1 MNIRLAALLLV
12 MLVAASSPACGGDEA
27 ATTLQ
32 ADLAAVVKS
41 GKVEPVNGLTTAG
54 QPDEAAFRVFA
65 DNGYRVVIDLRTEGE
80 NRGLDEPA
88 VVESLGMK
96 YIQMPIGGEDI
107 TFEKARE
114 LDELLNQFDEPVL
127 LHCASSNRVGALLA
141 LNAFAET
148 GDADLAIEKGR
159 AAGMKSLEMPVRG
172 LIYAEKHRQ
181 TKKAP

>member
-1 MNIRLAALLLV
+1 MKTRLAALLLTA
-12 MLVAASSPACGGDEA
+12 LVFAAPACGGEESV
-27 ATTLQ
+27 TTLL
-32 ADLAAVVKS
+32 ADLDAVVKL
-41 GKVEPVNGLTTAG
+41 GRVEPVNGLTTAG
-54 QPDEAAFRVFA
+54 QPNEAAFRVFA
-65 DNGYRVVIDLRTEGE
+65 ENGYRVVIDLRTEGE
-80 NRGLDEPA
+80 NRGLDEPT

-96 YIQMPIGGEDI
+96 YILMPIGGEDI

-148 GDADLAIEKGR
+148 GDADLAMEKGR